1 MKNKGFTL
9 IELIATIALL
19 GILAL
24 ISFVSISKVIENS
37 KDRECQTLVKS
48 IKTATKEYAS
58 DHRYD
63 GTFNKFEVTIKADA
77 LTTNN
82 YLSSPITN
90 PYDKNQTIE
99 PVNIEIAIELNDD
112 YTVKN
117 VIVDP
122 NGGLGDSLTCLT
134 K

>member
-37 KDRECQTLVKS
+37 KDRECQTLVNS
-48 IKTATKEYAS
+48 IKTATNEYVSDNRYGNLDIDNFNAS
-58 DHRYD
+58 IL
-63 GTFNKFEVTIKADA
+63 TI
-77 LTTNN
+77 NN
-82 YLSSPITN
+82 YLSTPITD

-99 PVNIEIAIELNDD
+99 PVDIEIAIELNSD

-122 NGGLGDSLTCLT
+122 NGRLSDSLKCLT
-134 K
+134 